1 MVEEIAMMLRMSKVT
16 YFIDKQPRFARW
28 PLANYLDELF
38 GRVRRKRETC

>member
-16 YFIDKQPRFARW
+16 YFIDKQPHFARW

-38 GRVRRKRETC
+38 GRVRGKHETC